1 MVLIMII
8 ISDMQ
13 RMTAQRK
20 AILDLVN
27 TSSRHWDAEEL
38 ARALAEAGESVG
50 IATVYRGLAALE
62 AERLVESIQ
71 VGNKKRYER
80 ADKAHHDH
88 MVCTA
93 CGGIDEFANETI
105 EALQESVAKQ
115 RGFRLTGHQLVI
127 FGLCQSCSKKEA
139 AG

>member
-1 MVLIMII
+1 MIMII
-8 ISDMQ
+8 IHAMQ
-13 RMTAQRK
+13 RLTTQRK

-62 AERLVESIQ
+62 SEKLVESIQ
-71 VGNKKRYER
+71 LGNKKRYER

-88 MVCTA
+88 MVCTD
-93 CGGIDEFANETI
+93 CGHIEEFAHETI
-105 EALQESVAKQ
+105 EALQQSVAEQK
-115 RGFRLTGHQLVI
+115 GFHLTGHQLVI
-127 FGLCQSCSKKEA
+127 FGLCRNCHAGGEA
-139 AG
+139 G

>member
-1 MVLIMII
+1 
-8 ISDMQ
+8 MQ
-13 RMTAQRK
+13 RLTTQRK

-62 AERLVESIQ
+62 AEKLVESIQ
-71 VGNKKRYER
+71 FGNKKRYER
-80 ADKAHHDH
+80 ADKEHHDH

-93 CGGIDEFANETI
+93 CGRIDEFAHETI
-105 EALQESVAKQ
+105 EALQQSVAEQK
-115 RGFRLTGHQLVI
+115 GFRLTGHQLVI
-127 FGLCQSCSKKEA
+127 FGLCSSCDAQGK

>member
-1 MVLIMII
+1 MII
-8 ISDMQ
+8 ISTMQ

-20 AILDLVN
+20 AILDLVR

-62 AERLVESIQ
+62 AEQLVDSIQ

-80 ADKAHHDH
+80 ADKEHHDH

-93 CGGIDEFANETI
+93 CGHIDEFAHETI
-105 EALQESVAKQ
+105 EALQQSVAEQ
-115 RGFRLTGHQLVI
+115 RGFHLTGHQLVI
-127 FGLCQSCSKKEA
+127 FGLCRACHKKGA
-139 AG
+139 AE

>member
-1 MVLIMII
+1 MII
-8 ISDMQ
+8 ISTMQ
-13 RMTAQRK
+13 RLSSQRK

-62 AERLVESIQ
+62 SERLVESIQ
-71 VGNKKRYER
+71 LGNKKRYER

-93 CGGIDEFANETI
+93 CGHIEEFAHETI
-105 EALQESVAKQ
+105 EILQQSVAEQK
-115 RGFRLTGHQLVI
+115 GFRLTGHQLVI
-127 FGLCQSCSKKEA
+127 YGLCRDCNTPGK